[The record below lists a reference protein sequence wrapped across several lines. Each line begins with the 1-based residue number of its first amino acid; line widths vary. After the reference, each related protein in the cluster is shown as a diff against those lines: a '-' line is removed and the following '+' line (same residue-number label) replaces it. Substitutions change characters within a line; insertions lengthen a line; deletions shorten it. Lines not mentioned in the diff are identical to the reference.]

1 MLSFGPIPSRRLGRS
16 LGINNIPPK
25 ICPFACVYCQLGRT
39 IQMRIERQAFHDPA
53 AILEDVKARVERAAD
68 AGEPIDY
75 LTFVPD
81 GEPTLDI
88 NLGREIEM
96 LKPLG
101 IKIGVITNS
110 SLIWQPD
117 VRADLSLADWVSVKV
132 DAVRQDVWQR
142 IDRPHGA
149 LRLESVLAGLREF
162 AATYAGTLVT
172 ETMLVGGVN
181 DATDHAQE
189 LSAFLGELSPSTAY
203 LGIPIRPPAK
213 KWVRPPD
220 EESIN
225 HIYQIISEKVA
236 QVEYLVGY
244 EGNAF
249 AFTGDVEEDILSIT
263 SVHPMRE
270 DAVGEFLARAGADWT
285 TIQGLID
292 RDQLIETE
300 YAGKNYYLRRLHPRT

>member
-25 ICPFACVYCQLGRT
+25 ICTFACVYCQLGRT
-39 IQMRIERQAFHDPA
+39 IQMRTERQTFYDPA
-53 AILEDVKARVERAAD
+53 DIVQDVTTKVKRVTVV
-68 AGEPIDY
+68 GELIDY

-101 IKIGVITNS
+101 IKVGVITNS
-110 SLIWQPD
+110 SLIWRPD
-117 VRADLSLADWVSVKV
+117 VREDLMQADWVSVKI
-132 DAVRQDVWQR
+132 DAVREEVWR
-142 IDRPHGA
+142 KIDRPHGA
-149 LRLESVLAGLREF
+149 LRLDMVLAGLREF

-172 ETMLVGGVN
+172 ETMLVEGVN
-181 DATDHAQE
+181 DAIDHAQE

-203 LGIPIRPPAK
+203 LGIPTRPPAE
-213 KWVRPPD
+213 KWVRAPD
-220 EESIN
+220 EGSVN
-225 HIYQIISEKVA
+225 RIYQILSEKVDH
-236 QVEYLVGY
+236 VEYLVGY

-249 AFTGDVEEDILSIT
+249 AFTGNVEEDILSIT

-270 DAVGEFLARAGADWT
+270 DAVTEFLDRAGSDWSA
-285 TIQGLID
+285 IHELI
-292 RDQLIETE
+292 RQDQLIETE
-300 YAGKNYYLRRLHPRT
+300 YGGKRYYLRRLLPRT

>member
-1 MLSFGPIPSRRLGRS
+1 MFSFGPVPSRRLGRS

-25 ICPFACVYCQLGRT
+25 ICTFACVYCQLGRT

-53 AILEDVKARVERAAD
+53 AILEDVEARVKRAAD

-81 GEPTLDI
+81 GEPTLEI

-101 IKIGVITNS
+101 IKIGIITNS
-110 SLIWQPD
+110 SLIWHPD
-117 VRADLSLADWVSVKV
+117 VREDLAQADWVSVKV
-132 DAVRQDVWQR
+132 DAVREEIWR
-142 IDRPHGA
+142 KIDRPHGA
-149 LRLESVLAGLREF
+149 LRLDMVLAGLREF

-172 ETMLVGGVN
+172 ETMLVKGVN
-181 DATDHAQE
+181 DTIDHAQE
-189 LSAFLGELSPSTAY
+189 LAVFLGELSPSTAY
-203 LGIPIRPPAK
+203 LGVPTRPPAEE
-213 KWVRPPD
+213 WVRPPD
-220 EESIN
+220 EERIN
-225 HIYQIISEKVA
+225 HIYQIVSEQVGR
-236 QVEYLVGY
+236 VEYLVGY

-249 AFTGDVEEDILSIT
+249 AFTGNVEEDILSIT

-270 DAVGEFLARAGADWT
+270 DAVAEFLDRASSDWSA
-285 TIQGLID
+285 IHDLIH

-300 YAGKNYYLRRLHPRT
+300 YEGKRYYLRRLHPRT